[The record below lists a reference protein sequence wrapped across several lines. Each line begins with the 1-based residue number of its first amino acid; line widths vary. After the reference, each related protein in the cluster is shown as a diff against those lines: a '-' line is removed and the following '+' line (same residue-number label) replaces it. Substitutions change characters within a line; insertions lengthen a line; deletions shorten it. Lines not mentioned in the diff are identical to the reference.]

1 MEEYFLYFINNF
13 SLEIFL
19 MSFLIFVATML
30 IKIPIKKATSK
41 LEEAKRQCINSCIIL
56 IPLVLAF
63 VFCVLYFLII
73 DKPILSLAYVSCS
86 LSTCIMSIS
95 IYLIYSRVKI
105 IIKGILSGK
114 TKLTSNNIQN
124 AVSDITNA
132 IENKQNADKAD
143 GDTSTNIDELK
154 EKINLLLEFKQK
166 LENESKV
173 QNITTTEN
181 NTEINL
187 SKEQTQQF
195 IN

>member
-1 MEEYFLYFINNF
+1 
-13 SLEIFL
+13 
-19 MSFLIFVATML
+19 
-30 IKIPIKKATSK
+30 
-41 LEEAKRQCINSCIIL
+41 
-56 IPLVLAF
+56 
-63 VFCVLYFLII
+63 
-73 DKPILSLAYVSCS
+73 
-86 LSTCIMSIS
+86 MSIS

-187 SKEQTQQF
+187 SKEQMQQF

>member
-41 LEEAKRQCINSCIIL
+41 LEEAKRQCINSFIIL

-86 LSTCIMSIS
+86 LSTCITSIS

-187 SKEQTQQF
+187 PKEQTQQY

>member
-19 MSFLIFVATML
+19 MSFFIFIATML

-41 LEEAKRQCINSCIIL
+41 LEEAKRQCINSLIIL

-63 VFCVLYFLII
+63 IFCILYFLII
-73 DKPILSLAYVSCS
+73 NQQILSLDYISCS

-95 IYLIYSRVKI
+95 IYLIYSRLKI

-114 TKLTSNNIQN
+114 TKLTPNNIQN
-124 AVSDITNA
+124 AVSNITNT

-143 GDTSTNIDELK
+143 GDTNINIEELK

-166 LENESKV
+166 LENESKI
-173 QNITTTEN
+173 QNISTTDI

-187 SKEQTQQF
+187 PKEQTQ
-195 IN
+195 